1 MLPDSIRTIPDAE
14 DLNFYIR
21 EALFR
26 KTEIIGDGFGDIEH
40 TAGDEWPPIVD
51 TDFGAPAIFEIRHAD
66 DAGDGKCLMSCDTG
80 PWPEI
85 LTGGCLAGKDQKMF
99 GVMGCHTGF
108 QVAECLA
115 GLNRMITDTAD
126 RVRLGFIASDIRA
139 KAAGE
144 RQAE

>member
-1 MLPDSIRTIPDAE
+1 M
-14 DLNFYIR
+14 NFYVR

-40 TAGDEWPPIVD
+40 AASDEWPSIVD

-66 DAGDGKCLMSCDTG
+66 DAGYRECLVSCDTG

-99 GVMGCHTGF
+99 GIMGCHAGF
-108 QVAECLA
+108 QVAECFVRLH
-115 GLNRMITDTAD
+115 RMITNTAD
-126 RVRLGFIASDIRA
+126 RVSLCFIASDIRA